1 MGTIAG
7 QKEPAITGGNAR
19 DYEIGASMPLF
30 LSRDFTPWTLLIFE
44 TKRWLATRNKKVEIH
59 PNFLPIVD

>member
-30 LSRDFTPWTLLIFE
+30 LSRDFTPLYG
-44 TKRWLATRNKKVEIH
+44 RY
-59 PNFLPIVD
+59 